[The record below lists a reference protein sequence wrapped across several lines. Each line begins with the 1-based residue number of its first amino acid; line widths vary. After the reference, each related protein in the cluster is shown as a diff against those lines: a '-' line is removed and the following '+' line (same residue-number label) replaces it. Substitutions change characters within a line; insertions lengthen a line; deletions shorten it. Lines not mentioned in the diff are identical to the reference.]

1 MKISTLR
8 LLLVQLSVKNLE
20 TDLVSVRQLSED
32 LAIPLVDDLIQGNS
46 EGAVKK
52 KLEKMRAVPEE
63 LHPWYTYWLIV
74 ILEKNIGAGL
84 VGFKG
89 APDAIGSVEIGYR
102 MEKAYQRRGYM
113 TEAVVA
119 LTDWGFSHRE
129 CLRIT
134 ARHVL
139 IDNYPSQRVLTKAGF
154 RETTKDGGG
163 IDYVK
168 ERD

>member
-1 MKISTLR
+1 MISTRR
-8 LLLVQLSVKNLE
+8 LNLVPLSVDNLE
-20 TDLVSVRQLSED
+20 IALVSVKRLSEE
-32 LAIPLVDDLIQGNS
+32 LSIRLVDDLMQGNS

-89 APDAIGSVEIGYR
+89 APDAIGSVEIGYC
-102 MEKAYQRRGYM
+102 MEKAFQRRGYM

-129 CLRIT
+129 CLRVT
-134 ARHVL
+134 ASHVL
-139 IDNYPSQRVLTKAGF
+139 VDNYPSQRVLTKAGF
-154 RETTKDGGG
+154 RETTKDAGG